1 MTGVRLSRPSPRSA
15 WRPLASRRPE
25 RIWKNLEGKRAVGG
39 EGPRGERVCTC
50 GSGVG
55 TGSDWGSCCPL
66 PFPES
71 PPSSQHLWLP
81 QTLPSRTGSCGR
93 SALRP
98 AVPRGD
104 RRPVPLPSVDA
115 SPETAT
121 APDHRRGVP
130 SHVTRPLCPAHGLGS
145 GTVGET
151 QDSPPTGRCAARTAP
166 AASPRPRVPACR
178 RGRGRVARC
187 LLSAPS
193 PSSKVTG
200 HQTLSWREDDTP
212 WPLCS
217 FPGAAHLG
225 GRGIF

>member
-1 MTGVRLSRPSPRSA
+1 MSARVVLGSAEVQIGAPAVRS
-15 WRPLASRRPE
+15 
-25 RIWKNLEGKRAVGG
+25 
-39 EGPRGERVCTC
+39 
-50 GSGVG
+50 
-55 TGSDWGSCCPL
+55 
-66 PFPES
+66 PFPN
-71 PPSSQHLWLP
+71 PPLSSQHPWLP

-130 SHVTRPLCPAHGLGS
+130 SHVTRPLCPAHGLRS

-166 AASPRPRVPACR
+166 AASPRPRVQTRTRTSRPLPPFCTVTEFEGNGASDAL
-178 RGRGRVARC
+178 VA
-187 LLSAPS
+187 
-193 PSSKVTG
+193 
-200 HQTLSWREDDTP
+200 
-212 WPLCS
+212 
-217 FPGAAHLG
+217 G
-225 GRGIF
+225 GRHAVAAVFIPGRCPSRGSWHLLF

>member
-1 MTGVRLSRPSPRSA
+1 MSARVVLGSAEVQIGAPAVRS
-15 WRPLASRRPE
+15 
-25 RIWKNLEGKRAVGG
+25 
-39 EGPRGERVCTC
+39 
-50 GSGVG
+50 
-55 TGSDWGSCCPL
+55 
-66 PFPES
+66 PFPN
-71 PPSSQHLWLP
+71 PPLSSQHPWLP

-225 GRGIF
+225 GRGIFSSESFPPLRLVPCLAPSRAPRPSLT